1 MMGAK
6 QVRQIV
12 VKVRRDQKHI
22 VGANDN
28 NARDFALAA

>member
-12 VKVRRDQKHI
+12 VKVRRDQKQTLD
-22 VGANDN
+22 ANDN
-28 NARDFALAA
+28 ALIETRLAA